1 MSLDRWFGLSVYL
14 TLGLSCVALVFAET
28 FFLPGLQIC
37 LAPVLALLLLA
48 WWFEGRW
55 CLPTW
60 GANVLGLVIA
70 AGAAAVLATQWT
82 DSDSWVS
89 RVPWR
94 ARRAAVHRPV
104 ADGRAARQGVSA
116 CAVPAIS
123 GGCKGWG

>member
-1 MSLDRWFGLSVYL
+1 MDIVLLDCFRTSDSGYVSCFPRSGRMSLDRWFGLSVYL

-89 RVPWR
+89 RVPWSSPCCR
-94 ARRAAVHRPV
+94 TPAR
-104 ADGRAARQGVSA
+104 
-116 CAVPAIS
+116 C
-123 GGCKGWG
+123 